1 MGDGM
6 STLLVIDT
14 SAGTSVAVVHNGAVV
29 SEHSSDNPLTH
40 AEVIGSLIQQCLADA
55 HVSASEITGV
65 VSGMGP
71 GPFTGL
77 RVGIA
82 AAEAFSVGAGIPLHP
97 MVSHDAV
104 AWQHFQHSI
113 SPIQVITDARR
124 KEKFVTAYSGML
136 NMVPVKAEGPSL
148 APADQVPSFAGT
160 VREVTDISA
169 GALGCVAYAMLTTNT
184 PFIPAQ
190 AIYLRSPD
198 VTLSKGPKRVVQK

>member
-1 MGDGM
+1 M

-14 SAGTSVAVVHNGAVV
+14 SAGTSVAIVRDGAVI
-29 SEHSSDNPLTH
+29 SEDSSDNPLTH
-40 AEVIGSLIQQCLADA
+40 AEVIGTLIQQCLTDTNI
-55 HVSASEITGV
+55 SASEVTGV

-104 AWQHFQHSI
+104 AWQHFQHSAT
-113 SPIQVITDARR
+113 PIQVITDARR
-124 KEKFVTAYSGML
+124 KEKFVSVYSGML
-136 NMVPVKAEGPSL
+136 NMIPVKAEGPSL
-148 APADQVPSFAGT
+148 SPADQGPSFAGT
-160 VREVTDISA
+160 VREVTEISA
-169 GALGCVAYAMLTTNT
+169 GALGCAAYAMLINNT

>member
-1 MGDGM
+1 M

>member
-1 MGDGM
+1 MR
-6 STLLVIDT
+6 TLLAIDT
-14 SAGTSVAVVHNGAVV
+14 SAGTSVAIVRDGTVI

-40 AEVIGSLIQQCLADA
+40 AEVIGTLIQQCLTDA
-55 HVSASEITGV
+55 HVSASEVTGV

-104 AWQHFQHSI
+104 AWQHFQHSAT
-113 SPIQVITDARR
+113 PIQVITDARR
-124 KEKFVTAYSGML
+124 KEKFVSVYSGML
-136 NMVPVKAEGPSL
+136 NMIPVKAEGPSL
-148 APADQVPSFAGT
+148 SPADQVPSFAGT
-160 VREVTDISA
+160 VREVTEISA
-169 GALGCVAYAMLTTNT
+169 GALGCAAYAMLINNT

>member
-1 MGDGM
+1 M
-6 STLLVIDT
+6 SALLVIDT
-14 SAGTSVAVVHNGAVV
+14 SAGTSVAIVRDGAVV
-29 SEHSSDNPLTH
+29 SEQSSENPLTH
-40 AEVIGSLIQQCLADA
+40 AEVIGSLIHQCLRDA
-55 HVSASEITGV
+55 SLSASEITGV

-82 AAEAFSVGAGIPLHP
+82 AAEAFSAGAGIPLYP

-104 AWQHFQHSI
+104 AWHHFQHSV

-124 KEKFVTAYSGML
+124 KEKFVTVYSGML
-136 NMVPVKAEGPSL
+136 NMVPVRSEGPLL

-160 VREVTDISA
+160 VREVKEISA
-169 GALGCVAYAMLTTNT
+169 GSLGLAAQSMLTATAS
-184 PFIPAQ
+184 FIPAQ